1 LLSLKYNANQK
12 ALVQQKE
19 GALVEKEEE
28 PRTPL

>member
-12 ALVQQKE
+12 TLVQQKE
-19 GALVEKEEE
+19 GTLVEKEEE